1 MTKKKI
7 KSFSTHFQ
15 TFFFQEDVVD
25 HEKWFEGFAAAVMK
39 VRVRKLFLRL
49 PFMTS
54 ALRGEGSTFKSRHSK
69 QP

>member
-1 MTKKKI
+1 MTK
-7 KSFSTHFQ
+7 THFQ

-39 VRVRKLFLRL
+39 VRVREFVWGL

-54 ALRGEGSTFKSRHSK
+54 TLRREGGAFKSRHK
-69 QP
+69 